1 MLLDLIVGVA
11 ASLIASGLV
20 GFFGNK
26 AISKQNSVTL
36 KVYVFFLAIVVFVVT
51 AMLSV
56 ILNKDFTAYISS
68 ISEANLLRFYQN
80 CINSFVSILL
90 FVAGISAMI
99 IGIEAWDR
107 GERREHRQ
115 SMDRYKTMK

>member
-26 AISKQNSVTL
+26 AISKQNSVML

-68 ISEANLLRFYQN
+68 ISETNLLRFYQN
-80 CINSFVSILL
+80 CINSFVFILL
-90 FVAGISAMI
+90 FVASITAVM

-107 GERREHRQ
+107 GERREHKQ